1 MKTPKSLAAAGL
13 VAVAASFAGAAD
25 AQMMGHGNM
34 PGMKMDSVADAA
46 MTDGEVRKIDKENL
60 KITLKHRDIKSLDMP
75 AMTMVFKVK
84 DAAMLDKVLVG
95 NAVRFMA
102 EKADGAFV
110 VTAIEAVK

>member
-1 MKTPKSLAAAGL
+1 MKSLESLTAAGL
-13 VAVAASFAGAAD
+13 VAVAASFAGTAD
-25 AQMMGHGNM
+25 AQTMSHGNM
-34 PGMKMDSVADAA
+34 PGMKMDNTADAV
-46 MTDGEVRKIDKENL
+46 MTDGEVRKIDKQNL

-95 NAVRFMA
+95 NAVRFAA